1 MNMINIRW
9 QRILLVTGPAGGGK
23 TTTVKL
29 LAEQMGVD
37 IIEWG
42 ESVEEWSLG
51 TGIGKPVVCSKHS
64 TDSSPQNANPQYQNS
79 LPSCL
84 VTLIHR

>member
-1 MNMINIRW
+1 M
-9 QRILLVTGPAGGGK
+9 TGPAGSGK
-23 TTTVKL
+23 TTTVRL

-51 TGIGKPVVCSKHS
+51 TGIGKLSYVPSIQL
-64 TDSSPQNANPQYQNS
+64 TDSSPQNANPQFQNS
-79 LPSCL
+79 LPSYL
-84 VTLIHR
+84 VILIHR

>member
-1 MNMINIRW
+1 MANLRW
-9 QRILLVTGPAGGGK
+9 QRILLMTGPAGAGK
-23 TTTVKL
+23 TTTVRL
-29 LAEQMGVD
+29 LAEQMEVD

-51 TGIGKPVVCSKHS
+51 NGIGTSVVCPEHS
-64 TDSSPQNANPQYQNS
+64 TADSLTQSANPQYPNS

-84 VTLIHR
+84 VTLIHP

>member
-1 MNMINIRW
+1 M
-9 QRILLVTGPAGGGK
+9 TGPAGGGK
-23 TTTVKL
+23 TTTVRL

-51 TGIGKPVVCSKHS
+51 TGIGTPVVCPQHS
-64 TDSSPQNANPQYQNS
+64 TADSSPQSANPQYLNS

-84 VTLIHR
+84 VTLIHP